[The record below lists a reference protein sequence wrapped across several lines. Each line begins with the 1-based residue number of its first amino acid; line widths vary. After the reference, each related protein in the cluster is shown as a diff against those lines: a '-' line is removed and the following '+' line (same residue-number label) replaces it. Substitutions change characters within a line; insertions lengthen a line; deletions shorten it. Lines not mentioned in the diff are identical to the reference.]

1 MSMQFSVLA
10 SGSTG
15 NAMYVETD
23 KSKILI
29 DAGLSGKKIEELF
42 RSIDRSLSDIDAIL
56 VSHEHTD
63 HIKGVGIVARKYNV
77 PVYANEKTWKA
88 MESSIGPVNAEQR
101 FHLETGRIATFE
113 DVDIETFGV
122 SHDAADPMFF
132 VFHHEK
138 KKLAIATDMG
148 YVSERIKGTLKE
160 ADALVFESNHDTN
173 MLRMGKYPW
182 NVKRRILGDRGH
194 VSNEDSALALSE
206 IITERTKHVYL
217 AHLSLDNNMKDLA
230 RMTVEQTLAEQEVT
244 LGHAGVQ
251 LVDTDPFSPTP
262 LRLLS

>member
-1 MSMQFSVLA
+1 MQFSVLA

-138 KKLAIATDMG
+138 KETSDCHRYG
-148 YVSERIKGTLKE
+148 VCER
-160 ADALVFESNHDTN
+160 
-173 MLRMGKYPW
+173 
-182 NVKRRILGDRGH
+182 
-194 VSNEDSALALSE
+194 
-206 IITERTKHVYL
+206 
-217 AHLSLDNNMKDLA
+217 AH
-230 RMTVEQTLAEQEVT
+230 
-244 LGHAGVQ
+244 
-251 LVDTDPFSPTP
+251 
-262 LRLLS
+262 